1 MKYDYVAF
9 YNKNAAFFK
18 ANKKRESAL
27 LFSNALLTYLF
38 LFAYA
43 GLWVYALLKDGL
55 LVVDY
60 AKFFFIPATS
70 LLTVSVLRLAIDKP
84 RPYSEK
90 GAHIQPI
97 LRGKREQ
104 GHSFPSRHIASAT
117 AISFT
122 FLPYLPAVGGVLLV
136 CTLALAYTRFAVG
149 VHYPSDLAAGIGV
162 GGFFGAFVFFL

>member
-1 MKYDYVAF
+1 MKYDYAAI
-9 YNKNAAFFK
+9 YNKNAAFY
-18 ANKKRESAL
+18 NGHGRLKKAL
-27 LFSNALLTYLF
+27 LLCNLLLTYLF
-38 LFAYA
+38 LIAYA
-43 GLWVYALLKDGL
+43 GLWVYALLKDEL
-55 LVVDY
+55 LVTDY

-149 VHYPSDLAAGIGV
+149 VHYPSDLLAGIGV
-162 GGFFGAFVFFL
+162 GGFFGIFVFFL